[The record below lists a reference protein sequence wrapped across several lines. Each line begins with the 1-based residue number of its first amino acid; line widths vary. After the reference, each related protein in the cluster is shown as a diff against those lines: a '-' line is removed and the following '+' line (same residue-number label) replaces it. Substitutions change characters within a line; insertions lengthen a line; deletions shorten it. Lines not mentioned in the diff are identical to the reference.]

1 MRLQYLDDPTSAF
14 LKCQTLE
21 HDIIRGGFL
30 NVDKRVLPA
39 IGLEDVRVNLVAD
52 LAPESPPVYGLAH
65 TCLALALLRF
75 QPVLE
80 ADVMDKPDAATAF
93 AN

>member
-1 MRLQYLDDPTSAF
+1 MRLQNLDDPTSAF
-14 LKCQTLE
+14 LKGQTLK
-21 HDIIRGGFL
+21 HDIIRGRLL
-30 NVDKRVLPA
+30 NVDKRVLSA

-75 QPVLE
+75 
-80 ADVMDKPDAATAF
+80 
-93 AN
+93 